1 MSDSILNESIQI
13 IGKNIKN
20 ARKSKHLTQKELAEK
35 VGVSNTAIMR
45 YEKAQRSPN
54 NAMFEKI
61 AEALDVTPSDL
72 MPESYKPKAEKKQ
85 TISGIFEEIQADICD
100 NYCKYPSQYTDSN
113 YDRMLEEVCSKC
125 PLNRL

>member
-1 MSDSILNESIQI
+1 MSDSILNESVQI

-85 TISGIFEEIQADICD
+85 TASSIIEEVKVSFCD
-100 NYCKYPSQYTDSN
+100 DYCKHPSEYKDF
-113 YDRMLEEVCSKC
+113 DEMLEEVCSKC